1 MMVVPFVI
9 VLLVIGGDHGNCCPK
24 GTRKSCQKGQ
34 PVMVARC
41 RSQTHM
47 CHGSKKV
54 SSTFMIFHQQFFD
67 LMMVVPKVIE
77 KLSFLTI
84 I

>member
-1 MMVVPFVI
+1 
-9 VLLVIGGDHGNCCPK
+9 
-24 GTRKSCQKGQ
+24 
-34 PVMVARC
+34 MVARC